1 VRPPEEPTE
10 EPIKE
15 ERPDEEGVDPPRLAL
30 LLLVLFPFLLVIV
43 LGLLYSWIG
52 R

>member
-1 VRPPEEPTE
+1 MRPPEEPTE
-10 EPIKE
+10 EPTKG

-43 LGLLYSWIG
+43 IGLLYNWIS